1 MLSNAGIYAA
11 KKRKKPVQKIP
22 KPPAPDGAKSNPS
35 KRHRDRLNCELDKLT
50 SLLPF
55 SEDVRARL
63 DKLSV
68 LRLSVG
74 YLKVKSF
81 FNATM
86 KKNNVTWLTE
96 RVATFGG
103 NGQSVPTIDGVSF
116 SEGDLLLQALNG
128 FVLVVTAEGYVF
140 YSSPTIQDYLG
151 FHQSDVIHQSVFEL
165 IHTDDRATFRSQ
177 LHFALN
183 PNQFDEQGT
192 EGMQISNSASI
203 SSNIVN
209 YDPQLIPPENS
220 SFLERSFC
228 CRFRCLLDNSSG
240 FLALNFQ
247 GRLKFLHGQNKMA
260 EDGTLAHSQ
269 LALFAIAT
277 PVQPPSI
284 LEIRTKTF
292 IFQTKHKLDF
302 TPTGCDSRGKVVLGY
317 TETELCM
324 RGTGYQFI
332 HAADMM
338 YCADN
343 HVRMIKTGES
353 GLTVFR
359 LLTKNVGWVWV
370 QANAR
375 LVYKGGRPDFIVAR
389 QRALSNEEGEEH
401 LRQRKMQLPFNFATG
416 EAVLYETLPSL
427 EDFTGRSKATKIR
440 KLSEQ
445 KTLDPS
451 SILGAMLKQ
460 DQSIYVSPGFD
471 PDYSL
476 DKAFMETQSFVSF
489 NGDPW
494 QQENHGQN
502 IIKQEDNAI
511 AMMETLEQLIKEN
524 NLCDPLQKLDVDEME
539 LKEWENALLKMDIN
553 SDMAIEL
560 NDILTNDIFSYV
572 EDALFKESNLSSCG
586 GGMNPGPEQIKALA
600 AVPSN
605 GFVGKQAINQM
616 TFAGLPQNPFNN
628 GPQSCALSKGQSQQ
642 NSILPGQQEFNLQNS
657 LLPNHQS
664 PVIAETQ
671 SSSLGMGEQSLV
683 EVAGGDGGLQKL
695 THAGPQIPR
704 GLNSSIQIQ
713 PVLQRPQSAKL
724 HNQHDSLEQ
733 SEISSQNNLGLN
745 KLIPFNTTLAGSC
758 AQNHNQAR
766 HGQPGALGHGSQT
779 FPSASQLQINGMNQ
793 MRSGSQATAGHIHPT
808 QLALPLQ
815 SPLPPGVQTQQM
827 ACQQQAF
834 AGQQNHVGSS
844 QQNQWVSPIPN
855 TNFAENLL
863 QAGPV
868 NASPQQEFL
877 LNPSPKAQLPG
888 HFPVQ
893 NQDNKPL
900 RIQSWQQQQQQQ
912 QIQQQIP
919 PVLQNGV
926 QYPTEL
932 PPKSQM
938 TSLLP
943 NCYNQTQ
950 ALPNNAL
957 AGRLL
962 PQNTQNCRVGFGP
975 QTTNN
980 VYQPLGGLVGNPTA
994 PTNSCMFKTSSSAPV
1009 SGIQYNNTGLLVSV
1023 PSCQKIKPSPNQSP
1037 PQASCY
1043 FQRNGSQPIVG
1054 TAVIPQED
1062 TSISPLSCQVQP
1074 GFSPESLLTQQ
1085 PFLNCNGQTQIP
1097 VHPVEENGS
1106 FPYQPLSNRTTYF
1119 TEQSQTNCYDY

>member
-1 MLSNAGIYAA
+1 
-11 KKRKKPVQKIP
+11 P

-81 FNATM
+81 FNGALRREGREGESGRREGWRGGSRRGAT
-86 KKNNVTWLTE
+86 NVTY
-96 RVATFGG
+96 F
-103 NGQSVPTIDGVSF
+103 F
-116 SEGDLLLQALNG
+116 SPQALNG

-586 GGMNPGPEQIKALA
+586 G
-600 AVPSN
+600 
-605 GFVGKQAINQM
+605 
-616 TFAGLPQNPFNN
+616 
-628 GPQSCALSKGQSQQ
+628 
-642 NSILPGQQEFNLQNS
+642 QQEFNLQNS

-713 PVLQRPQSAKL
+713 PVLQRPQSDKL

-766 HGQPGALGHGSQT
+766 HGQP
-779 FPSASQLQINGMNQ
+779 
-793 MRSGSQATAGHIHPT
+793 GHIHPT

-1085 PFLNCNGQTQIP
+1085 PFLNCNGQTQVI
-1097 VHPVEENGS
+1097 
-1106 FPYQPLSNRTTYF
+1106 R
-1119 TEQSQTNCYDY
+1119 CA